1 MGDLR
6 PTLAMPKVIYATHA
20 VELAS
25 MGLRK
30 LTKNG
35 RLFLG
40 DEAPTKLLYMVRRKI
55 SWRWAMLTPD

>member
-6 PTLAMPKVIYATHA
+6 PTLAMPEVIYATHA

-40 DEAPTKLLYMVRRKI
+40 DEAPTKLNLHGPTQDQLEVGH
-55 SWRWAMLTPD
+55 AHT

>member
-1 MGDLR
+1 
-6 PTLAMPKVIYATHA
+6 MPEVIYATHA